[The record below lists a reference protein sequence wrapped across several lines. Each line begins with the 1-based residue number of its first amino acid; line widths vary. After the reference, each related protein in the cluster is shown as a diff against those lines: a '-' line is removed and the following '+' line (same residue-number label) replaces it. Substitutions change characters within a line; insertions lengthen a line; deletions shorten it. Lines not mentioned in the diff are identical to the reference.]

1 MLKSAAKIVFP
12 VCLLAMWAAC
22 GPDARRDNPLDPVNG
37 RGVGGTVYSLL
48 GTPVPGIL
56 VRAEPGNILAR
67 SNSAGEY
74 ALTLDAGRTY
84 QVTASGINFLSRT
97 DTLIIP
103 VQGQLKH
110 NFILKGIPWIVSV
123 RVLTR
128 SVYTTDGQLPV
139 YALPQAVVR
148 HPDGQA
154 ALERY
159 FLAKC
164 RTRGIAYLP
173 DSSITLDA
181 ETRRYYWRLDTSV
194 QVGDTVTVYLDSTG
208 TMAGGQLQAVVPAHL
223 GYPFIIQPANNSVF
237 SLPDTLIWNNVPQFF
252 ITVRVEIWRDTVVV
266 WSRDLSNVERAY
278 CDAVLE
284 RGRDYF
290 WKVINT
296 DAEGSQG
303 IAEARFHLP

>member
-1 MLKSAAKIVFP
+1 MLNSAAKILYPAF
-12 VCLLAMWAAC
+12 LLTLWAAC

-48 GTPVPGIL
+48 GTPAPGIL

-67 SNSAGEY
+67 TNSAGEY
-74 ALTLDAGRTY
+74 ALTLDAGRSY

-103 VQGQLKH
+103 SQGRLKH
-110 NFILKGIPWIVSV
+110 NFILKGVPWVVSG

-128 SVYTTDGQLPV
+128 SVSTTDGQLPV
-139 YALPQAVVR
+139 YTLPQAVVR

-164 RTRGIAYLP
+164 RARGIAYLS
-173 DSSITLDA
+173 DSSKTLDP

-194 QVGDTVTVYLDSTG
+194 RVGDTVTVYLDSAG
-208 TMAGGQLQAVVPAHL
+208 TTVPGQLQSVVPAHL

-237 SLPDTLIWNNVPQFF
+237 ALPDSLKWNNVPQLF
-252 ITVRVEIWRDTVVV
+252 ITTRVEIWRDTAVV
-266 WSRDLSNVERAY
+266 WSLNLSNVERVY

-284 RGRDYF
+284 GNRYYLWR
-290 WKVINT
+290 VINT
-296 DAEGSQG
+296 DADSNQG